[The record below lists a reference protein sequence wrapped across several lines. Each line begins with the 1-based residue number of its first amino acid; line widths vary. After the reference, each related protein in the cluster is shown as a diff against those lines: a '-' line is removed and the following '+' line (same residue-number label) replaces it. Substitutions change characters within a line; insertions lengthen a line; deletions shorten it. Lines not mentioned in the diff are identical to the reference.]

1 MAKRGSGNKR
11 YVHPLPI
18 EPVALPPLIPHN
30 PLSWVFWVLAYATSS
45 NQLARKIQLE
55 IDREGRCTVTGRQ
68 QMQYLWDH
76 GFFGTGQ
83 LSRSEPTWQA
93 RTVDRLQLDAAGI
106 GGHKLEEVTQ
116 LRRKQRLEFKRER
129 ASFERKRLELR
140 RQGVLESEILEQE
153 RLWLKQLRDRELQWE
168 ASSADPSP
176 LRIEDAEILTD
187 DGAGVLPIEKLEL
200 MPVEALFLTLALPVL
215 DADAPTIVARTL
227 GAQPALHEIERLC
240 RLYAAYHH
248 YRSHGWCVRS
258 GIKFGCDF
266 LLYRR
271 GPPFHHA
278 EFSVMVLAPDER
290 HDYTW
295 YSTVARVVGGAQKT
309 LVLSYVALRAADEQ
323 LANLWNS
330 HRYMDAF
337 ALFEIRELVYRRW
350 LPGKNR
356 E

>member
-1 MAKRGSGNKR
+1 M
-11 YVHPLPI
+11 HPLPI
-18 EPVALPPLIPHN
+18 EPVVLPPLIAHN
-30 PLSWVFWVLAYATSS
+30 PLSWVYWVLAYVTSS
-45 NQLARKIQLE
+45 NQLPRKIPLE
-55 IDREGRCTVTGRQ
+55 VGADGRYTVTGRE
-68 QMQYLWDH
+68 QMQYLWEH

-93 RTVDRLQLDAAGI
+93 RTVDRLQLDTEGI
-106 GGHKLEEVTQ
+106 AGHKLEQVTQ

-168 ASSADPSP
+168 ASTGDPSP
-176 LRIEDAEILTD
+176 VRAEDAEIIAE
-187 DGAGVLPIEKLEL
+187 DGASVLPIEKLEL

-215 DADAPTIVARTL
+215 HADAPAILARTL
-227 GAQPALHEIERLC
+227 GPQPALPQIERLC

-309 LVLSYVALRAADEQ
+309 LVLAYVARRAAADQ
-323 LANLWNS
+323 LAALW
-330 HRYMDAF
+330 HARRYMEAF
-337 ALFEIRELVYRRW
+337 ALFEVHELVYRRW